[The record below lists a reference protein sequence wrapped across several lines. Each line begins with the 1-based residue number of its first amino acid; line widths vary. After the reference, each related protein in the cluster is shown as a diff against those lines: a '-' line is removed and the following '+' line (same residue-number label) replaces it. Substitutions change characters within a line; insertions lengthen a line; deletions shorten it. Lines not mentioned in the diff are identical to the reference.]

1 MTVSKH
7 FSSCRYGRKSMD
19 FTLIELLVVIAI
31 IAILAAMLMPALQ
44 QARKKA
50 QETNCKNNLKQIGSM
65 WSLYWNDS
73 KGMCPDNWKQ
83 VSAKSPYWPSE
94 ILKDYG
100 PNNYVT
106 GQSRKFDTLYV
117 CPGEAETNSFSY
129 AVSYWMFPIADQRK
143 NTTDGYPT
151 GMLNVFSLKYP
162 TVHMITMDCQK
173 GSITL
178 NAHNMTYPRYR
189 HSQQSANQQYIDGHV
204 DTKSLIEWNDMNGV
218 VRNRY
223 WRFYQK

>member
-1 MTVSKH
+1 MNKSI
-7 FSSCRYGRKSMD
+7 FSRLQRKG

-73 KGMCPDNWKQ
+73 KGLCPDNWKQ
-83 VSAKSPYWPSE
+83 VTGKSPYWPAE
-94 ILKDYG
+94 ILKDYV
-100 PNNYVT
+100 NDKT
-106 GQSRKFDTLYV
+106 GLSGNAKFDTLFK
-117 CPGEAETNSFSY
+117 CPGEAQGNSWSY
-129 AVSYWMFPIADQRK
+129 AVNYWMFPIADQRK
-143 NTTDGYPT
+143 TATAGYPT

-162 TVHMITMDCQK
+162 TIHMVTMDCQK

-178 NAHNMTYPRYR
+178 NAYNMTYPRYR
-189 HSQQSANQQYIDGHV
+189 HSQQSANQQYVDGHV
-204 DTKSLIEWNDMNGV
+204 DNKPLTFWTSIPASPDV
-218 VRNRY
+218 VRY
-223 WRFYQK
+223 WRFYQR